1 MPAYNPSI
9 LISDCYGSAGSI
21 TFYHRDGK
29 CRWRRRSSLSFAGT
43 PAQCAALSVHRRA
56 LAAWRTISDTEK
68 ERWHDIAKN
77 VQPRRPPFGSGGHIS
92 GHNLF
97 VSAYHGFVPLGDE
110 HIPQPVEYHPFP
122 VSMVEIVSASV
133 TNSSGLRILLRL
145 SMPQEREPERYALLC
160 KVQLTEAGKGCN
172 PGKMRNI
179 LAEETETRQ
188 MRMSV
193 RHLRWPAMPAIR
205 IIPSTPGLYSLPFRT
220 TVYSPASVPTDILST
235 SAICSSTD
243 TPATGAS
250 IKSYPQQSILH
261 KQLRQILYRNQ
272 FYNNILTNYN
282 YL

>member
-97 VSAYHGFVPLGDE
+97 VS
-110 HIPQPVEYHPFP
+110 
-122 VSMVEIVSASV
+122 
-133 TNSSGLRILLRL
+133 SSDLRILLRL
-145 SMPQEREPERYALLC
+145 SMPLEKEPERYALLC

-179 LAEETETRQ
+179 LAEETENETDAD
-188 MRMSV
+188 V
-193 RHLRWPAMPAIR
+193 
-205 IIPSTPGLYSLPFRT
+205 
-220 TVYSPASVPTDILST
+220 SPASAAVCDASNPDNAVNSRIIFLAIPDYRIFSGICADRYSLHIRYMLIDRLTGYRSQYQKLST
-235 SAICSSTD
+235 VI
-243 TPATGAS
+243 
-250 IKSYPQQSILH
+250 
-261 KQLRQILYRNQ
+261 
-272 FYNNILTNYN
+272 NIT
-282 YL
+282 

>member
-1 MPAYNPSI
+1 MPAYNPNL

-77 VQPRRPPFGSGGHIS
+77 VQPHRPPFGSGGHIS

-97 VSAYHGFVPLGDE
+97 VSAYHGFVTLGDE

-133 TNSSGLRILLRL
+133 TNSSDLRILLRL
-145 SMPQEREPERYALLC
+145 SMPLEKEPERYALLC

-172 PGKMRNI
+172 PGKMRNF
-179 LAEETETRQ
+179 LAEEVTEDDMATGSCPSRPVALTIPAHTAFPGV
-188 MRMSV
+188 SAATYSL
-193 RHLRWPAMPAIR
+193 HLRYMLIDR
-205 IIPSTPGLYSLPFRT
+205 HTGYRSQYQK
-220 TVYSPASVPTDILST
+220 LST
-235 SAICSSTD
+235 VIDIA
-243 TPATGAS
+243 
-250 IKSYPQQSILH
+250 
-261 KQLRQILYRNQ
+261 
-272 FYNNILTNYN
+272 
-282 YL
+282 

>member
-29 CRWRRRSSLSFAGT
+29 CRWRSKSTLSFAAT
-43 PAQCAALSVHRRA
+43 PRQSAALDDHRRA
-56 LAAWRTISDTEK
+56 LAAWRIIPDTEK

-97 VSAYHGFVPLGDE
+97 VSAYHGFVTLGDE

-133 TNSSGLRILLRL
+133 TNSSDLRILLRL
-145 SMPQEREPERYALLC
+145 SMPLEKEPERYALLC

-179 LAEETETRQ
+179 LAEETENETDAD
-188 MRMSV
+188 V
-193 RHLRWPAMPAIR
+193 GPATAAACDASNSDNAVNSR
-205 IIPSTPGLYSLPFRT
+205 IIFLAIPDYRTFSGICANRYSLHIRYMLIDRLT
-220 TVYSPASVPTDILST
+220 GYRSQYRKLST
-235 SAICSSTD
+235 AID
-243 TPATGAS
+243 IG
-250 IKSYPQQSILH
+250 
-261 KQLRQILYRNQ
+261 
-272 FYNNILTNYN
+272 
-282 YL
+282 